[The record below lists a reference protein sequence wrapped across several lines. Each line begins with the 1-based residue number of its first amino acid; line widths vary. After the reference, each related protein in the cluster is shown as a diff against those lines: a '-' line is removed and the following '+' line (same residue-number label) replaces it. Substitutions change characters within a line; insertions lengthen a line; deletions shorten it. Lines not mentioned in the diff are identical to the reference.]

1 MSNNIT
7 AIVDYGVG
15 NLFSLKSS
23 LQAIGAEAVITSNAY
38 ELLSAARIILPGV
51 GAFEDAM
58 NKLVSSGADK
68 AVLACANN
76 GKPLL
81 GICLGMQMLFDE
93 SFEYGCHKGLGL
105 IPGKVVPLKDKIAAD
120 LKVPHIGW
128 NSLDYKPDDA
138 LFKYLN
144 GKAYAYY
151 VHSYFAD
158 TPNEYIIA
166 SSEYGYKV
174 TGAVRNNNVLGAQ
187 FHPEK
192 SGKQGLLM
200 LKAFCE
206 EV

>member
-81 GICLGMQMLFDE
+81 
-93 SFEYGCHKGLGL
+93 
-105 IPGKVVPLKDKIAAD
+105 
-120 LKVPHIGW
+120 
-128 NSLDYKPDDA
+128 
-138 LFKYLN
+138 
-144 GKAYAYY
+144 
-151 VHSYFAD
+151 
-158 TPNEYIIA
+158 
-166 SSEYGYKV
+166 
-174 TGAVRNNNVLGAQ
+174 
-187 FHPEK
+187 
-192 SGKQGLLM
+192 
-200 LKAFCE
+200 
-206 EV
+206 